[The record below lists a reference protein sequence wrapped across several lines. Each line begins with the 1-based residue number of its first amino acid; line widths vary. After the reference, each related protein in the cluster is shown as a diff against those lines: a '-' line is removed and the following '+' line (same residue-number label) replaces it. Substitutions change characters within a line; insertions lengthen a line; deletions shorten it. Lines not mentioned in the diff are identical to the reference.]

1 MTQGEK
7 HSWLVGKLQASPTG
21 RSLKELQQMWAEEQ
35 GGEQPLARS
44 TLNRWIEAVG
54 LQFGLLIKGDHRE
67 PYKYRITN
75 PETITGD
82 TLAAWMINTLATGGL
97 LTGYRDLW
105 QRVVVQPAARGVET
119 LKALLDAMRLGKA
132 VELSYRRFGCGAHR
146 VVAEPYCVKFYDG
159 RWYVLARRAQQ
170 GDMRIFALDRVEAV
184 HPTAVSFRLPE
195 GFDAREY
202 FADHFGVVIDQ
213 TEPCRIVLRAYG
225 DHIPYLRSLP
235 LHPSQ
240 EEVARGGAG
249 QRGQGGEKEEA
260 WAEFAYFLAPTFDF
274 VMQVLARG
282 PMVEVRAPAWF
293 RDQVADRLDQARA
306 RYGGA
311 NPKCVVS

>member
-7 HSWLVGKLQASPTG
+7 HSWLVGKLQASPAG

-35 GGEQPLARS
+35 QAEKPLGRS
-44 TLNRWIEAVG
+44 TFNRWRNAVVM
-54 LQFGLLIKGDHRE
+54 QFGLLIECDRKKG
-67 PYKYRITN
+67 YKYSITN
-75 PETITGD
+75 PEAAGGD
-82 TLAAWMINTLATGGL
+82 TLAAWMLDTLATGRL
-97 LTGYRDLW
+97 LTPYRELW
-105 QRVVVQPAARGVET
+105 RRVVVQPAAPGGET
-119 LKALLDAMRLGKA
+119 LRALLDAMRLGRA
-132 VELSYRRFGCGAHR
+132 VELSYRRFGCEAHR

-159 RWYVLARRAQQ
+159 RWYVLARRAEQ
-170 GDMRIFALDRVEAV
+170 GDMRIFALDRVEAIR
-184 HPTAVSFRLPE
+184 PTAVRFRLPE

-240 EEVARGGAG
+240 KEVARGVTDK
-249 QRGQGGEKEEA
+249 GGSGGKGEE
-260 WAEFAYFLAPTFDF
+260 WAEFACFLAPTFDF

-282 PMVEVRAPAWF
+282 PMVEVREPAGF
-293 RDQVADRLDQARA
+293 RSQVAERLAQARA
-306 RYGGA
+306 RYGEH
-311 NPKCVVS
+311 PECVVS